1 MKKIDKTFKQLF
13 IFLSIIAVIS
23 LGILSISAD
32 EANSQNNTVDKTAFR
47 NNQQLES
54 LLNDATFELYCS
66 DQMKLNSFLY
76 YTDVFKIEFKEEN
89 GNMIQGVDRSNYKNR
104 MNEYILN
111 NVVEQLGDIRGL
123 QALYI
128 NNDTNQKTYL
138 ERSSNLPMTTLE
150 ANEKNYRFWY
160 RVNFDE
166 NGNQTV
172 QKLDDGVNIYIDP
185 FITVFNEASKWFLQE
200 EDVTGEYA
208 TYNGI
213 EIDYQI
219 PKLTNCTVIFGIPD
233 SLDMNDN
240 IMNYIDYTIAS
251 QQSIYYLGEVNIL
264 YTIIAMALLGLIYPL
279 KKIRESFAGRWLD
292 NACWELRALIVFTG
306 IMIINI
312 PLSLYNN
319 LSYSVTE
326 SMATEAS
333 MLNYILALI
342 LAFVA
347 AIVMGY
353 GVIVSVYWIKTI
365 FTDGL
370 QENLKKIKTKE
381 IVKGVYRTLKQWFY
395 DCLTIQLSKES
406 YIKLIGILAANV
418 FILCS
423 IFWIFNDEFLGAL
436 IYSIALFVLILK
448 IFKEIQKNYTQLLT
462 CTRRLSQGD
471 LETDITEELGVFDPI
486 KNELEDIRIGFKIA
500 IDEETKS
507 QKMKT
512 ELISNV
518 SHDLKTPLTSL
529 ISYVDLLKK
538 ETDEEKKKDYLETVE
553 RSSLRLKHLIEDLF
567 EVSKA
572 NSGDIR
578 LDIVDVDI
586 VSLINQTLFE
596 LAPQIEKSGLTFK
609 TDFEKEKMIMRL
621 DAHKTYRIIENL
633 FNNAIKYSIPN
644 TRVYVKVTE
653 DERTMEFSVRNI
665 SSEEITFDPNDL
677 VERFVRGDKSRN
689 SEGSGLGLAISKGF
703 TEAQDGKLSI
713 ETDGDYFKVTVK
725 FKK

>member
-1 MKKIDKTFKQLF
+1 MKRIDKTCKQLF
-13 IFLSIIAVIS
+13 IFLSIIVIIS
-23 LGILSISAD
+23 LGVLSISAG
-32 EANSQNNTVDKTAFR
+32 EASDQNNSVDKAAFR

-54 LLNDATFELYCS
+54 LLNDTAFELYCS
-66 DQMKLNSFLY
+66 DQMKLNSFIY

-89 GNMIQGVDRSNYKNR
+89 GAMIQGTDRYSYKNR
-104 MNEYILN
+104 LNEYILN
-111 NVVEQLGDIRGL
+111 NVVSKISDIRGL
-123 QALYI
+123 QAVYI
-128 NNDTNQKTYL
+128 NNDTGQKTYL
-138 ERSSNLPMTTLE
+138 ERSSNLPDTIND
-150 ANEKNYRFWY
+150 ASEKNYQFWY
-160 RVNFDE
+160 RVDFDAE
-166 NGNQTV
+166 GNQTV
-172 QKLDDGVNIYIDP
+172 KELDGEANIYIDP
-185 FITVFNEASKWFLQE
+185 FLTIFNDASKWFLQG
-200 EDVTGEYA
+200 DDITGEYA
-208 TYNGI
+208 DYSGLEI
-213 EIDYQI
+213 EYQL
-219 PKLTNCTVIFGIPD
+219 PKLVNCTVIFGIPE
-233 SLDMNDN
+233 SLAPNDN
-240 IMNYIDYTIAS
+240 VINYIDYTLVS
-251 QQSIYYLGEVNIL
+251 QQSIYYLGETNLL
-264 YTIIAMALLGLIYPL
+264 YTVFAMVLFAFIYPI
-279 KKIRESFAGRWLD
+279 KKIRESFAAHWLD
-292 NACWELRALIVFTG
+292 NSCWELRILIVFTG
-306 IMIINI
+306 IMLINI
-312 PLSLYNN
+312 PLSFYNN

-326 SMATEAS
+326 SAMSDAGL
-333 MLNYILALI
+333 LNYILAFI
-342 LAFVA
+342 LAFTA

-353 GVIVSVYWIKTI
+353 GIVVSVYWIKTI
-365 FTDGL
+365 FADGFK
-370 QENLKKIKTKE
+370 ENLRKIKTKE
-381 IVKGVYRTLKQWFY
+381 IVKGIYRTLKQWFY

-406 YIKLIGILAANV
+406 YLKLIGILAVNV

-423 IFWIFNDEFLGAL
+423 IFWIFNDVFWGAL
-436 IYSIALFVLILK
+436 IYSIVLFVLILK

-462 CTRRLSQGD
+462 CTKRLSQGD
-471 LETDITEELGVFDPI
+471 LETDITEELGVFEPI

-538 ETDEEKKKDYLETVE
+538 ETDEEKKKDYLDTVE

-596 LAPQIEKSGLTFK
+596 LAPQIDKSGLTFK
-609 TDFEKEKMIMRL
+609 TDFENEKMILRL

-633 FNNAIKYSIPN
+633 FNNAIKYSVSG

-653 DERTMEFSVRNI
+653 DERGMEFSIRNV

>member
-1 MKKIDKTFKQLF
+1 MKRIDKTCKQLF
-13 IFLSIIAVIS
+13 IFLSIIVIIS
-23 LGILSISAD
+23 LGVLSISAG
-32 EANSQNNTVDKTAFR
+32 EASDQNNSVDKAAFR

-54 LLNDATFELYCS
+54 LLNDTAFELYCS
-66 DQMKLNSFLY
+66 DQMKLNSFIY

-89 GNMIQGVDRSNYKNR
+89 GAMIQGTDRYSYKNR
-104 MNEYILN
+104 LNEYILN
-111 NVVEQLGDIRGL
+111 NVVSKISDIRGL
-123 QALYI
+123 QAVYI
-128 NNDTNQKTYL
+128 NNDTGQKTYL
-138 ERSSNLPMTTLE
+138 ERSSNLPDTIND
-150 ANEKNYRFWY
+150 ASEKNYQFWY
-160 RVNFDE
+160 RVDFDAE
-166 NGNQTV
+166 GNQAV
-172 QKLDDGVNIYIDP
+172 KELDGEANIYIDP
-185 FITVFNEASKWFLQE
+185 FLTIFNDASKWFLQG
-200 EDVTGEYA
+200 DDITGEYA
-208 TYNGI
+208 DYSGLEI
-213 EIDYQI
+213 EYQL
-219 PKLTNCTVIFGIPD
+219 PKLVNCTVIFGIPE
-233 SLDMNDN
+233 SLAPNDN
-240 IMNYIDYTIAS
+240 VINYIDYTLVS
-251 QQSIYYLGEVNIL
+251 QQSIYYLGETNLL
-264 YTIIAMALLGLIYPL
+264 YTVFAMVLFAFIYPI
-279 KKIRESFAGRWLD
+279 KKIRESFAAHWLD
-292 NACWELRALIVFTG
+292 NSCWELRILIVFTG
-306 IMIINI
+306 IMLINI
-312 PLSLYNN
+312 PLSFYNN

-326 SMATEAS
+326 SVMADAGL
-333 MLNYILALI
+333 LNYILAFI
-342 LAFVA
+342 LAFTA

-353 GVIVSVYWIKTI
+353 GIVVSVYWIKTI
-365 FTDGL
+365 FADGIK
-370 QENLKKIKTKE
+370 ENIRKIKTKE
-381 IVKGVYRTLKQWFY
+381 IVKGIYRTLKQWFY

-406 YIKLIGILAANV
+406 YLKLIGILAVNV

-423 IFWIFNDEFLGAL
+423 IFWIFNDVFWGAL
-436 IYSIALFVLILK
+436 IYSIVLFVLILK

-462 CTRRLSQGD
+462 CTKRLSQGD
-471 LETDITEELGVFDPI
+471 LETDITEELGVFEPI

-538 ETDEEKKKDYLETVE
+538 ETDEEKKKDYLDTVE

-596 LAPQIEKSGLTFK
+596 LAPQIDKSGLTFK
-609 TDFEKEKMIMRL
+609 TDFENEKMILRL

-633 FNNAIKYSIPN
+633 FNNAIKYSVSG

-653 DERTMEFSVRNI
+653 DERGMEFSIRNV

>member
-1 MKKIDKTFKQLF
+1 MKRIDKTCKQLF
-13 IFLSIIAVIS
+13 VFLSIIVIIS
-23 LGILSISAD
+23 LGVLSISAG
-32 EANSQNNTVDKTAFR
+32 EASDQNNSVDKAAFR

-54 LLNDATFELYCS
+54 LLNDTAFELYCS
-66 DQMKLNSFLY
+66 DQMKLNSFIY

-89 GNMIQGVDRSNYKNR
+89 GAMIQGTDRYSYKNR
-104 MNEYILN
+104 LNEYILN
-111 NVVEQLGDIRGL
+111 NVVSKISDIRGL
-123 QALYI
+123 QAVYI
-128 NNDTNQKTYL
+128 NNDTGQKTYL
-138 ERSSNLPMTTLE
+138 ERSSNLPDTIND
-150 ANEKNYRFWY
+150 ASEKNYQFWY
-160 RVNFDE
+160 RVDFDAE
-166 NGNQTV
+166 GNQTV
-172 QKLDDGVNIYIDP
+172 KELDGEANIYIDP
-185 FITVFNEASKWFLQE
+185 FLTIFNDASKWFLQG
-200 EDVTGEYA
+200 DDITGEYA
-208 TYNGI
+208 DYSGLEI
-213 EIDYQI
+213 EYQL
-219 PKLTNCTVIFGIPD
+219 PKLVNCTVIFGIPE
-233 SLDMNDN
+233 SLAPNDN
-240 IMNYIDYTIAS
+240 VINYIDYTLVS
-251 QQSIYYLGEVNIL
+251 QQSIYYLGETNLL
-264 YTIIAMALLGLIYPL
+264 YTVFAMVLFAFIYPI
-279 KKIRESFAGRWLD
+279 KKIRESFAAHWLD
-292 NACWELRALIVFTG
+292 NSCWELRILIVFTG
-306 IMIINI
+306 IMLINI
-312 PLSLYNN
+312 PLSFYNN

-326 SMATEAS
+326 SVMADAGL
-333 MLNYILALI
+333 LNYILAFI
-342 LAFVA
+342 LAFTA

-353 GVIVSVYWIKTI
+353 GIVVSVYWIKTI
-365 FTDGL
+365 FADGIK
-370 QENLKKIKTKE
+370 ENLRKIKTKE
-381 IVKGVYRTLKQWFY
+381 IVKGIYRTLKQWFY

-406 YIKLIGILAANV
+406 YLKLIGILAVNV

-423 IFWIFNDEFLGAL
+423 IFWIFNDVFWGAL
-436 IYSIALFVLILK
+436 IYSIVLFVLILK

-462 CTRRLSQGD
+462 CTKRLSQGD
-471 LETDITEELGVFDPI
+471 LETDITEELGVFEPI

-538 ETDEEKKKDYLETVE
+538 ETDEEKKKDYLDTVE

-596 LAPQIEKSGLTFK
+596 LAPQIDKSGLTFK
-609 TDFEKEKMIMRL
+609 TDFENEKMILRL

-633 FNNAIKYSIPN
+633 FNNAIKYSVSG
-644 TRVYVKVTE
+644 TRIYVKVTE
-653 DERTMEFSVRNI
+653 DERGMEFSIRNV

>member
-1 MKKIDKTFKQLF
+1 MKRIDKTCKQLF
-13 IFLSIIAVIS
+13 IFLSIIVIIS
-23 LGILSISAD
+23 LGVLSISAG
-32 EANSQNNTVDKTAFR
+32 EASDQNNSVDKAAFR

-54 LLNDATFELYCS
+54 LLNDTAFELYCS
-66 DQMKLNSFLY
+66 DQMKLNSFIY

-89 GNMIQGVDRSNYKNR
+89 GAMIQGTDRYSYKNR
-104 MNEYILN
+104 LNEYILN
-111 NVVEQLGDIRGL
+111 NVVSKISDIRGL
-123 QALYI
+123 QAVYI
-128 NNDTNQKTYL
+128 NNDTGQKTYL
-138 ERSSNLPMTTLE
+138 ERSSNLPDTIND
-150 ANEKNYRFWY
+150 ASEKNYQFWY
-160 RVNFDE
+160 RVDFDAE
-166 NGNQTV
+166 GNQTV
-172 QKLDDGVNIYIDP
+172 KELDGEANIYIDP
-185 FITVFNEASKWFLQE
+185 FLTIFNDASKWFLQG
-200 EDVTGEYA
+200 DDITGEYA
-208 TYNGI
+208 DYSGLEI
-213 EIDYQI
+213 EYQL
-219 PKLTNCTVIFGIPD
+219 PKLVNCTVIFGIPE
-233 SLDMNDN
+233 SLAPNDN
-240 IMNYIDYTIAS
+240 VINYIDYTLVS
-251 QQSIYYLGEVNIL
+251 QQSIYYLGETNLL
-264 YTIIAMALLGLIYPL
+264 YTVFAMVLFAFIYPI
-279 KKIRESFAGRWLD
+279 KKIRESFAAHWLD
-292 NACWELRALIVFTG
+292 NSCWELRILIVFTG
-306 IMIINI
+306 IMLINI
-312 PLSLYNN
+312 PLSFYNN

-326 SMATEAS
+326 SVMADAGL
-333 MLNYILALI
+333 LNYILAFI
-342 LAFVA
+342 LAFTA

-353 GVIVSVYWIKTI
+353 GIVVSVYWIKTI
-365 FTDGL
+365 FADGIK
-370 QENLKKIKTKE
+370 ENLRKIKTKE
-381 IVKGVYRTLKQWFY
+381 IVKGIYRTLKQWFY

-406 YIKLIGILAANV
+406 YLKLIGILAVNV

-423 IFWIFNDEFLGAL
+423 IFWIFNDVFWGAL
-436 IYSIALFVLILK
+436 IYSIVLFVLILK

-462 CTRRLSQGD
+462 CTKRLSQGD
-471 LETDITEELGVFDPI
+471 LETDITEELGVFEPI

-538 ETDEEKKKDYLETVE
+538 ETDEEKKKDYLDTVE

-596 LAPQIEKSGLTFK
+596 LAPQIDKSGLTFK
-609 TDFEKEKMIMRL
+609 TDFENEKMILRL

-633 FNNAIKYSIPN
+633 FNNAIKYSVSG

-653 DERTMEFSVRNI
+653 DERGMEFSIRNV